1 MKRGLVKLDPAETPD
16 SERLERIAALQ
27 RSMFA
32 EGIDVALIYGDV
44 SRSDDIGYLTN
55 LCIYWNEGI
64 LAVPAAGDPVFLTK
78 LSPRVFGWMRLVSTV
93 TDIRSGR
100 KFGDLV
106 SKLLTGDDTLPGT
119 SDNSVIG
126 LVGADLWPASVAD
139 EIRQALPG
147 RHVREVGDLAREA
160 RLTPSGP
167 ELALLRQGGALLGRA
182 LGPATADGLT
192 RNARIAAAE
201 RGLRG
206 EGFLDVFARAEEAP
220 DGFLSLQVTGQFR
233 HLWLHASRLVGGP
246 GTRTPDTA
254 CAAGPDWPASLNRA
268 LAAAVAAARPGVT
281 ADELTAAARPALAA
295 LPPETT
301 ARVRWTHQADM
312 ATGGEYVR
320 YPADLPVPLGAAVV
334 IAVDA
339 EFTDGRHA
347 TAADT
352 VAVTDNG
359 TQSLTES
366 VPDEPTLEAAR

>member
-16 SERLERIAALQ
+16 SERLERIAVLQ

-93 TDIRSGR
+93 SDIRSGR

-106 SKLLTGDDTLPGT
+106 SKLLTGDDKLPGS

-160 RLTPSGP
+160 RLAPSGP
-167 ELALLRQGGALLGRA
+167 ELTLLRRGGTLLGRA
-182 LGPATADGLT
+182 LGPAAADGLT

-246 GTRTPDTA
+246 G
-254 CAAGPDWPASLNRA
+254 PDWPAALNRA
-268 LAAAVAAARPGVT
+268 LAAAVAAVRPGVT
-281 ADELTAAARPALAA
+281 AAELTEAARPDTA
-295 LPPETT
+295 LPAGTT
-301 ARVRWTHQADM
+301 VRVRWTHQADM

-320 YPADLPVPLGAAVV
+320 YPADLPLPLGAAVV
-334 IAVDA
+334 ITVDA

-347 TAADT
+347 AVADT

-359 TQSLTES
+359 TESLTES
-366 VPDEPTLEAAR
+366 VPDEPKLEAAR

>member
-1 MKRGLVKLDPAETPD
+1 MKRGLVKLDPAETPE

-106 SKLLTGDDTLPGT
+106 SKLLTGDEQLPGS
-119 SDNSVIG
+119 SDQSVIG

-147 RHVREVGDLAREA
+147 RHVREVGDIAREA
-160 RLTPSGP
+160 RLAPSGP
-167 ELALLRQGGALLGRA
+167 ELALLRRGGVLLGRA
-182 LGPATADGLT
+182 LGPAAADGLT

-246 GTRTPDTA
+246 G
-254 CAAGPDWPASLNRA
+254 PDWPAALARG
-268 LAAAVAAARPGVT
+268 LAAAVAAARPGVS
-281 ADELTAAARPALAA
+281 ADELTAAAGPALAS
-295 LPPETT
+295 LPPGIA

-312 ATGGEYVR
+312 ATGGEYLR
-320 YPADLPVPLGAAVV
+320 YPADLPIPLGAAVV
-334 IAVDA
+334 ITVDA
-339 EFTDGRHA
+339 EFGDGRHA
-347 TAADT
+347 AVADT

-359 TQSLTES
+359 TESLTES
-366 VPDEPTLEAAR
+366 VPDEPKLEAAR